1 MCEHYKEVM
10 INYTENNKT
19 YADYNIY
26 HVIEEV
32 NKQKI
37 YYKLN
42 DSDSEP
48 EEMYTQPDFK
58 KFEFCYK
65 YFDTWCKEKAA
76 NNENVSNTTL
86 TS

>member
-48 EEMYTQPDFK
+48 EEMYTQPDF
-58 KFEFCYK
+58 
-65 YFDTWCKEKAA
+65 
-76 NNENVSNTTL
+76 
-86 TS
+86 